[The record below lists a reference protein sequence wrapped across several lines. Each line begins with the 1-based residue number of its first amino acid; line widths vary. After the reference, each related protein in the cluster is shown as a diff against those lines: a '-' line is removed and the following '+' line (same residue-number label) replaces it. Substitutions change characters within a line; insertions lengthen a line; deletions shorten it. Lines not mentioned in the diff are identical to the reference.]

1 MKKIVRSRGGQ
12 ALVELTLLFPLLLL
26 MVYGVIE
33 VSQILSTYLTLAH
46 LTREGAN
53 LIARDPIAQADGIPT
68 DSVNAVITGAAPVIR
83 LGDNDSQWKVIY
95 SKIEED
101 KNQACPPKP
110 CAYIVKKQ
118 APWGSYAQTS

>member
-53 LIARDPIAQADGIPT
+53 LVARDPVALNDGIPN
-68 DSVNAVITGAAPVIR
+68 DSVNTVINAAAPVIR
-83 LGDNDSQWKVIY
+83 SGDNDSQWKVIY
-95 SKIEED
+95 SKIVED
-101 KNQACPPKP
+101 TNQPPCPPKP
-110 CAYIVKKQ
+110 CAY
-118 APWGSYAQTS
+118 